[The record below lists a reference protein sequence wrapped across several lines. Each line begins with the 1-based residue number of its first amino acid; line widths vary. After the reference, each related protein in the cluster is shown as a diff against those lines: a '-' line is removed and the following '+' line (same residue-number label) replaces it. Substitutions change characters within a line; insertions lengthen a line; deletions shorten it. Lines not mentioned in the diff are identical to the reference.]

1 MENEYVSAAKA
12 RHYLNVTSETLRS
25 WDNQGKIR
33 TIRTPSRFRNYSM
46 EDINKIIGSN
56 VIRHSAK
63 RKICYCRV
71 SSKKQSDD
79 LERQEEYMKDK
90 FPNHEI
96 ISDIGSGL
104 NWKRTGLKSILEQS
118 MLGNVEEVVVAHR
131 DRLCRFG
138 FELLEFIFEKNKT
151 HLLVIDT
158 DSEKSSNTELA
169 EDIISIIH
177 VYSCRAIEK
186 RKYKKREKKEE
197 ELVAEEETE
206 ECDD

>member
-1 MENEYVSAAKA
+1 MENEYVSAPKA

-33 TIRTPSRFRNYSM
+33 TIRTPSGFRNYSM

-56 VIRHSAK
+56 VLRHNSK

-79 LERQEEYMKDK
+79 LERQEEYMRSK
-90 FPNHEI
+90 FATHEI
-96 ISDIGSGL
+96 ISDIGSGM

-138 FELLEFIFEKNKT
+138 FELVEFIFERNKT
-151 HLLVIDT
+151 RLVVL
-158 DSEKSSNTELA
+158 DSDGDKSSNSELA

-177 VYSCRAIEK
+177 IYSCRAIGR
-186 RKYKKREKKEE
+186 RKYTRKDKPEIDCVVEDSD
-197 ELVAEEETE
+197 T
-206 ECDD
+206 

>member
-1 MENEYVSAAKA
+1 MENEYISPARA

-33 TIRTPSRFRNYSM
+33 TIRTPSGFRNYSM
-46 EDINKIIGSN
+46 DDIKKIIGSN
-56 VIRHSAK
+56 VVKYSIK
-63 RKICYCRV
+63 RRICYCRV

-79 LERQEEYMKDK
+79 LERQEEYMKEK

-104 NWKRTGLKSILEQS
+104 NWKRIGLKSILEQS

-138 FELLEFIFEKNKT
+138 FELVEFIFEKNKT
-151 HLLVIDT
+151 RLFVVDT
-158 DSEKSSNTELA
+158 DGEKSSNAELA

-177 VYSCRAIEK
+177 IYSCRAMGK
-186 RKYKKREKKEE
+186 RKYRKKQEQESQLECIEE
-197 ELVAEEETE
+197 E
-206 ECDD
+206 ECDN

>member
-33 TIRTPSRFRNYSM
+33 TIRTPSGFRNYSM

-56 VIRHSAK
+56 VIRHNAK

-90 FPNHEI
+90 FPNYEI
-96 ISDIGSGL
+96 VSDIGSGL

-118 MLGNVEEVVVAHR
+118 MLGNIEEVVVAHR

-138 FELLEFIFEKNKT
+138 FELVEFIFEKNKT
-151 HLLVIDT
+151 RLLVLDT
-158 DSEKSSNTELA
+158 DSEKSSNAELA

-177 VYSCRAIEK
+177 VYSCRAMGK

-197 ELVAEEETE
+197 DLVAEDET